1 MPAVMPAVLV
11 VDDEDPVRRFLR
23 IALERAG
30 FRVLTAANGVEAWE
44 LLSTDAAVGVVL
56 SDVVM
61 PEMDGT
67 ALAARVR
74 AMAHPPRFVF
84 MSGFVSDRSR
94 LNAALGRSA
103 PFVQKPFDLDELV
116 ELVREEL
123 SVAVGTS
130 GTA

>member
-1 MPAVMPAVLV
+1 MRAVLV

-30 FRVLTAANGVEAWE
+30 FRVLTAANGVEAWA
-44 LLSTDAAVGVVL
+44 LLSTEEAVGLVL

-74 AMAHPPRFVF
+74 EMAHPPRFVF

-103 PFVQKPFDLDELV
+103 PFVQKPFDLDALV
-116 ELVREEL
+116 KLVREEL
-123 SVAVGTS
+123 SVAAGTS